1 LIAKEINDYVFDRD
15 PDAKE
20 NANFDKSY
28 SGLESNIIRKMIRN
42 YVLDHWYP
50 YKIRQA
56 HRDGDLHIHNL
67 AKGLIPYCFG
77 ANLHLLLLKGLETT
91 RITTKPPRHL
101 SSAVDHIVNYLCT
114 SQQEFAGAQAIS
126 DVNYL
131 LAPYIRKDNLSYKE
145 LKQNIQRLI
154 FNLNFPSRSGYQCVT
169 EDTLILTKDGWKG
182 IDEVTEGQLAWT
194 INPET
199 KELELLPIEKVVRYF
214 YSGPVYHLY
223 NKRSDQLVVPEHRVL
238 HYPYYSKK
246 LVFTEAKDLA
256 KRKAKIL
263 VPAKGELSIPDY
275 PISDLELRLWA
286 WVLSEGSIEE
296 RKNGMDKIVIGQS
309 TKHLENINRIRGI
322 LRDLGY
328 KWKEYEYPSEF
339 SNIPVKRIVF
349 YARGFSKEFP
359 EFLHYLSRRQAR
371 LFLDEY
377 RLGDGSKDRF
387 RLYTKNLENL
397 RILQE
402 LCVKAGYLCSTRQR
416 SNGVFD
422 LSVVRDFTDRTYVKI
437 EKEEY
442 SGRVWGIHTKNNT
455 MITLRNG
462 KIAITGNTPFTNFIM
477 DFACPPTLKDIPV
490 RIGDEDL
497 GAYEDYTAEALMFLR
512 AFNQVMYEGDAK
524 HRVFTFPIPTLNIKP
539 SDLEYLDTDLFYE
552 IMKTDLKYGIYY
564 YFNFVGS
571 GIKVGTKR
579 AMCCRLILDLDE
591 IPPPS
596 GRWTFESG
604 TGSLG
609 VVSLNMARLGYLSRE
624 EDDLFDRLSDLLEIA
639 KEALL
644 IKGEIV
650 DRSYKAGLLPLC
662 QKYGVRFDRFFRTIG
677 VIGLNEMCLNFL
689 GEPLSSSVDFVEKVL
704 KFIREKT
711 REFSKESGFYF
722 NLEMTPGEGSAYR
735 LALLDRQK
743 YPDIITLGTREKP
756 YYTTLLTPPSEDLG
770 IGERMR
776 IEEPLL
782 VLFTGGTVHRIFLG
796 EAYPSVEAMAK
807 LVSRIMR
814 YTRIPYLD
822 ISNIYSICNNCG
834 LYLSGEHYSCPDCGS
849 SMDVYSRI
857 VGFYRPLRRTNP
869 GKEQEI
875 KDRIYRKELRL

>member
-1 LIAKEINDYVFDRD
+1 MIAKEINDYVFDRD

-28 SGLESNIIRKMIRN
+28 SGLESHLIRKMIKN
-42 YVLDHWYP
+42 YVLEHWYP

-56 HRDGDLHIHNL
+56 HKNGDLHIHNL

-91 RITTKPPRHL
+91 RITTKPPKHL

-154 FNLNFPSRSGYQCVT
+154 FNLNFPSRSGYQ
-169 EDTLILTKDGWKG
+169 
-182 IDEVTEGQLAWT
+182 
-194 INPET
+194 
-199 KELELLPIEKVVRYF
+199 
-214 YSGPVYHLY
+214 
-223 NKRSDQLVVPEHRVL
+223 
-238 HYPYYSKK
+238 
-246 LVFTEAKDLA
+246 
-256 KRKAKIL
+256 
-263 VPAKGELSIPDY
+263 
-275 PISDLELRLWA
+275 
-286 WVLSEGSIEE
+286 
-296 RKNGMDKIVIGQS
+296 
-309 TKHLENINRIRGI
+309 
-322 LRDLGY
+322 
-328 KWKEYEYPSEF
+328 
-339 SNIPVKRIVF
+339 
-349 YARGFSKEFP
+349 
-359 EFLHYLSRRQAR
+359 
-371 LFLDEY
+371 
-377 RLGDGSKDRF
+377 
-387 RLYTKNLENL
+387 
-397 RILQE
+397 
-402 LCVKAGYLCSTRQR
+402 
-416 SNGVFD
+416 
-422 LSVVRDFTDRTYVKI
+422 
-437 EKEEY
+437 
-442 SGRVWGIHTKNNT
+442 
-455 MITLRNG
+455 
-462 KIAITGNTPFTNFIM
+462 TPFTNFIM
-477 DFACPPTLKDIPV
+477 DFACPPTLKETPV

-497 GAYEDYTAEALMFLR
+497 GVYEDYTAEALMFLR

-524 HRVFTFPIPTLNIKP
+524 NRVFTFPIPTLNIKP
-539 SDLEYLDTDLFYE
+539 TDLEYLDTDLFYE

-571 GIKVGTKR
+571 GIRVGSKR

-689 GEPLSSSVDFVEKVL
+689 GEPLSSSVEFVEKVL

-743 YPDIITLGTREKP
+743 YSDIITLGTREKP

-834 LYLSGEHYSCPDCGS
+834 LYLSGEHYSCPECNS

-875 KDRIYRKELRL
+875 KDRIYSPLRLDL